1 MKRKSVR
8 PPAKRS
14 ASRRRPGRSDAI
26 VLLKKDH
33 ENVLAMFRKFNSL
46 ATRKRGDSEQSKQ
59 TLAHRICE
67 ELKVHTTIEEEIFYP
82 AVRAEIDET
91 LLMNEAQVEH
101 DGAKALI
108 EQIESMEP
116 SDDMFDAKVLVL
128 GEMIKHHVKEEH
140 EEIFPK
146 ARKAK
151 VDLGALGEQL
161 AARKQQISG
170 QHAAPVERD

>member
-1 MKRKSVR
+1 VLG
-8 PPAKRS
+8 PAS
-14 ASRRRPGRSDAI
+14 
-26 VLLKKDH
+26 
-33 ENVLAMFRKFNSL
+33 
-46 ATRKRGDSEQSKQ
+46 
-59 TLAHRICE
+59 
-67 ELKVHTTIEEEIFYP
+67 HTST
-82 AVRAEIDET
+82 EIDET

-108 EQIESMEP
+108 EQIENMQP
-116 SDDMFDAKVLVL
+116 GDDMFDAKVLVL

-161 AARKQQISG
+161 AARKQQISS
-170 QHAAPVERD
+170 QHAAPGTPG